1 MTTTIALADNATLRV
16 RGTARLEEPPAR
28 CIIGWSVSATH
39 EAAAET
45 LVLIGPVVEAVSDIS
60 ARAADDDRDRFS
72 ADRIR
77 TWPRSHR
84 DPESGELVHDGHTST
99 QSGVL
104 DIGAGPNVGPAVE
117 QIIAAGA
124 EITYVRWALAHDTD
138 AYRRAR
144 KAAVA
149 QAAEAAEDFA
159 EAIGGK
165 LGALVT
171 LSDPGVG
178 DPGDRAV
185 LGSALRSAGGSAPA
199 VRFDPQPIVVRASVE
214 AVFAV
219 VAAGASIGG
228 RVTASASGP
237 AGP

>member
-1 MTTTIALADNATLRV
+1 MTAIALADNATLRV
-16 RGTARLEEPPAR
+16 RGSARLEEAPGR
-28 CIIGWSVSATH
+28 CIIGWSASRTH
-39 EAAAET
+39 EVAAET
-45 LVLIGPVVEAVSDIS
+45 LVLVGPVVEMVRDIS
-60 ARAADDDRDRFS
+60 ARAADDERDRFS
-72 ADRIR
+72 TERIR

-84 DPESGELVHDGHTST
+84 DPDTGELVHDGHTSSVT
-99 QSGVL
+99 GTL
-104 DIGAGPNVGPAVE
+104 DIGVGPNVGRVIE
-117 QIIAAGA
+117 QIIGAGA

-159 EAIGGK
+159 EATGGQ
-165 LGALVT
+165 LGELMS

-199 VRFDPQPIVVRASVE
+199 VRFDPQPIVVTASVE
-214 AVFAV
+214 AVFTVTAST
-219 VAAGASIGG
+219 ASIGG
-228 RVTASASGP
+228 RVTAAGEP
-237 AGP
+237 AGS